1 MVRQIMKKYI
11 AVFLVCLLALFHYLW
26 SEEKKIEINYCEIK
40 IPEVLKQA
48 WYKNNVI
55 KVIFEVSEGG
65 AVKREVVVFPLIS
78 KYSIVKE
85 IRESA
90 SRCVKGWKFLG
101 YTGLIG
107 QAEWQWSFE
116 QGWHPLWV
124 KIGDTEIIIDANPK
138 DCSRAEVSNGQ
149 EQ

>member
-101 YTGLIG
+101 ITYNIFRTFGKRRG
-107 QAEWQWSFE
+107 VVPQA
-116 QGWHPLWV
+116 
-124 KIGDTEIIIDANPK
+124 
-138 DCSRAEVSNGQ
+138 
-149 EQ
+149 

>member
-65 AVKREVVVFPLIS
+65 AVKREVVVFPLR
-78 KYSIVKE
+78 KNEEVMRRFHRKQVHDL
-85 IRESA
+85 A
-90 SRCVKGWKFLG
+90 VLCKFELNI
-101 YTGLIG
+101 YFWAEGL
-107 QAEWQWSFE
+107 
-116 QGWHPLWV
+116 
-124 KIGDTEIIIDANPK
+124 
-138 DCSRAEVSNGQ
+138 
-149 EQ
+149 

>member
-1 MVRQIMKKYI
+1 M
-11 AVFLVCLLALFHYLW
+11 
-26 SEEKKIEINYCEIK
+26 
-40 IPEVLKQA
+40 
-48 WYKNNVI
+48 
-55 KVIFEVSEGG
+55 
-65 AVKREVVVFPLIS
+65 
-78 KYSIVKE
+78 
-85 IRESA
+85 
-90 SRCVKGWKFLG
+90 KGWKFLG